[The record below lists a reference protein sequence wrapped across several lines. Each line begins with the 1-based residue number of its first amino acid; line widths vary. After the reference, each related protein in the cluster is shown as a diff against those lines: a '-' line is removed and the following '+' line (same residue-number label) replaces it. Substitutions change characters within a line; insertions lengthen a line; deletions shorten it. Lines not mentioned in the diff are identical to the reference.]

1 LREKAKK
8 VGLKRDIDAAT
19 VPVKRDDYFPNA
31 YIIDLQLD
39 SMPDHAWQDILDRE
53 WKSSLRLWDRKLF
66 VIGDKL
72 RLVTPIDDMK
82 AKLDWVKQ
90 MVEETNRGIDVYNE
104 EIKAREAQ
112 LKEETSRHAD
122 DERIS
127 IATIRDNL
135 RKTLGGQR

>member
-1 LREKAKK
+1 MREKAKK

-19 VPVKRDDYFPNA
+19 VPVRRDDYFPNA

-53 WKSSLRLWDRKLF
+53 WKSSLRVWDRKLF

-72 RLVTPIDDMK
+72 RLVTTIDDMK
-82 AKLDWVKQ
+82 TKLDWVKQ

-112 LKEETSRHAD
+112 MKEETSRHAD

>member
-1 LREKAKK
+1 MREKAKK

-72 RLVTPIDDMK
+72 RLVTTIDDMK
-82 AKLDWVKQ
+82 TKLDWVKQ
-90 MVEETNRGIDVYNE
+90 MVEKTNRGIDVYNE
-104 EIKAREAQ
+104 ETKAREAQ
-112 LKEETSRHAD
+112 IEEETSRHAD